1 MEEDS
6 IYFFLSSIDSL
17 NFHPNNKAYNF
28 TVKIADRTTLSG
40 DWEVGICNFHASTV
54 TNETVYLFSDIV
66 DYSYVRNSRY
76 IKAFTSI

>member
-28 TVKIADRTTLSG
+28 TVEVPERTNLIG
-40 DWEVGICNFHASTV
+40 DWEVGICDFHVSTV
-54 TNETVYLFSDIV
+54 TN
-66 DYSYVRNSRY
+66 
-76 IKAFTSI
+76 